1 MTLRDRPDL
10 DVTTQNRLKIT
21 AKAEEAGWTAS
32 GESPLMLT
40 KGDKQIII
48 KFNGGGMPNG
58 AQWVNGDEFSD
69 MGASGYMNL
78 NTLFNDWLTWEEKSD
93 TRTPADKTEA
103 DVVEKD

>member
-1 MTLRDRPDL
+1 MVYRDRLDL

-21 AKAEEAGWTAS
+21 SKAEAAGWAVA
-32 GESPLMLT
+32 GENPLVLN
-40 KGDKQIII
+40 KGEKQIII

-78 NTLFNDWLTWEEKSD
+78 NTIFSEWLTWEDKKESD
-93 TRTPADKTEA
+93 DQS
-103 DVVEKD
+103 

>member
-10 DVTTQNRLKIT
+10 DVQEQNRLKI
-21 AKAEEAGWTAS
+21 AEKAETAGWAVA
-32 GESPLMLT
+32 GENPLVLN
-40 KGDKQIII
+40 KGEKQIII

-78 NTLFNDWLTWEEKSD
+78 NTVFDQWLTWEDKSD
-93 TRTPADKTEA
+93 EA
-103 DVVEKD
+103 PKED